1 MKSAVN
7 EEIRTKAGIQEDMT
21 FVEQAKKSAQGILKS
36 QISCEDL
43 SDRLQRLVS
52 VSAAE
57 ITSKIKFNK
66 SHNNNFSK
74 KNSKKNSKMETSTPA
89 KPNFILKTFDKN
101 ACNKNNPINLSQIGH
116 FIMLYLF
123 ILYKKKEG
131 QGMLF
136 NFGR

>member
-36 QISCEDL
+36 QISCEIL
-43 SDRLQRLVS
+43 SGKLQRLVS
-52 VSAAE
+52 VSAAQ
-57 ITSKIKFNK
+57 IKGKIKFNK
-66 SHNNNFSK
+66 SHYNNFSK

-89 KPNFILKTFDKN
+89 KPNFILKTSDKN
-101 ACNKNNPINLSQIGH
+101 ACNKNNSINLSQFGH
-116 FIMLYLF
+116 FIILYWF